1 MKCPRDGTQLAA
13 VRIAGIV
20 LDKCHRC
27 DGIWCDRGEMKRLGD
42 ANLSGAEEILERK
55 YGDPAFKQG
64 SVGDYMRCP
73 RCEDARL
80 QGYSYTYTDGT
91 HPVRI
96 DRCERCFG
104 IWLDKG
110 ELDAI
115 IGEKQRF
122 DDTVPAGRLRTFFAS
137 MAEKIKQ

>member
-13 VRIAGIV
+13 VRIADIE

-27 DGIWCDRGEMKRLGD
+27 DGIWCDSGEMERLRD
-42 ANLSGAEEILERK
+42 AKISGVEEMLEQK
-55 YGDPAFKQG
+55 YGDPTFNEG
-64 SVGDYMRCP
+64 GVTGYMRCP

-80 QGYSYTYTDGT
+80 QEYSYTYTDGT

-110 ELDAI
+110 ELDTI
-115 IGEKQRF
+115 IGEKQRL
-122 DDTVPAGRLRTFFAS
+122 DDTAPSGRLRTFLAS
-137 MAEKIKQ
+137 MAKKVKR